1 MSEGRADGPS
11 FGDAA
16 LIRLL
21 PMPLA
26 AQLLSR
32 ALDAAPWFAQA
43 VAIVAFAY
51 VLCQPVLLAPVL
63 AVGVAVHVISF
74 ASLCLFLSPHRAQ
87 PRKTIPPVPAQA
99 AALASEC
106 PDDKPGISII
116 KPIAGANDTLREN
129 LESCFRLTY
138 PKLEILFCLH
148 GPDDKAVGVIEELI
162 ARYPAVDARLLFGE
176 ADLEGASPKVRNMAK
191 GYEQATHDILWA
203 IDAKIRTSDA
213 DVDAMLAR
221 LLGDA
226 AVGLVHQLPW
236 TEVRARA
243 RARVS

>member
-1 MSEGRADGPS
+1 M
-11 FGDAA
+11 
-16 LIRLL
+16 
-21 PMPLA
+21 A

-51 VLCQPVLLAPVL
+51 VNCQPVLLAPLL

-99 AALASEC
+99 AALASEF
-106 PDDKPGISII
+106 PDDKPGITII

-138 PKLEILFCLH
+138 PKLELLFCLH

-176 ADLEGASPKVRNMAK
+176 ADLDVAHPNPNPSPNPKPNPNFFSPDAS
-191 GYEQATHDILWA
+191 DLI
-203 IDAKIRTSDA
+203 
-213 DVDAMLAR
+213 
-221 LLGDA
+221 
-226 AVGLVHQLPW
+226 HQLLCLDSDK
-236 TEVRARA
+236 RLGLGLG
-243 RARVS
+243 SGSGLGF

>member
-1 MSEGRADGPS
+1 
-11 FGDAA
+11 
-16 LIRLL
+16 
-21 PMPLA
+21 MPLA

-51 VLCQPVLLAPVL
+51 VHCQPVLLAPLL

-162 ARYPAVDARLLFGE
+162 ARYPAVDARLLYGE
-176 ADLEGASPKVRNMAK
+176 AELEVANPNPNP
-191 GYEQATHDILWA
+191 DPDPNPNPIL
-203 IDAKIRTSDA
+203 
-213 DVDAMLAR
+213 
-221 LLGDA
+221 
-226 AVGLVHQLPW
+226 
-236 TEVRARA
+236 
-243 RARVS
+243 

>member
-1 MSEGRADGPS
+1 
-11 FGDAA
+11 
-16 LIRLL
+16 
-21 PMPLA
+21 MPLA

-74 ASLCLFLSPHRAQ
+74 ASICRFLSPQRAQ
-87 PRKTIPPVPAQA
+87 PPKTIPPVPAPA

-116 KPIAGANDTLREN
+116 KPIAGTNDTLREN

-148 GPDDKAVGVIEELI
+148 DADDKAVGVIEELI
-162 ARYPAVDARLLFGE
+162 ARYPAVDARLLYGE
-176 ADLEGASPKVRNMAK
+176 AELQDPSP
-191 GYEQATHDILWA
+191 
-203 IDAKIRTSDA
+203 SPP
-213 DVDAMLAR
+213 LA
-221 LLGDA
+221 LTLA
-226 AVGLVHQLPW
+226 QP
-236 TEVRARA
+236 
-243 RARVS
+243 